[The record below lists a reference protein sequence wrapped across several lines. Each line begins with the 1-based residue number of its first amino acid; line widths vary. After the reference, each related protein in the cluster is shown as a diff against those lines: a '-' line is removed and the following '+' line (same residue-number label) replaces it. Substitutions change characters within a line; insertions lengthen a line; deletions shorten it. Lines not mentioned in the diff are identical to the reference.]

1 MKTPDTYHTINDKG
15 EGLYKEKGSKFIAL
29 AYPVKTEDEIKV
41 ILANLRKEY
50 HDARHYCYAYRLG
63 ADKKKFRANDD
74 GEPANSAGQP
84 ILGQIK
90 SNNLTNV
97 LVVVIRY
104 FGGKLLG
111 IGGLINA
118 YRTAAADALS
128 DTKIITRTV
137 NDLYELTFAYT
148 IINDVMRLI
157 EEENLTIVEQTFEA
171 DCTIRISVKL
181 SKSEVIKKRI
191 DKSQEVK
198 IKYIGRN
205 N

>member
-1 MKTPDTYHTINDKG
+1 MKITDTYLTIKGKG

-29 AYPVKTEDEIKV
+29 AYPVITEDEIKI

-50 HDARHYCYAYRLG
+50 HDARHYCYAYQLG

-74 GEPANSAGQP
+74 GEPVNSAGQP

-97 LVVVIRY
+97 VVIVIRY

-111 IGGLINA
+111 VSGLINA

-128 DTKIITRTV
+128 DTKIITKTIR
-137 NDLYELTFAYT
+137 DLYELTFAYT

-157 EEENLTIVEQTFEA
+157 EEEKLTIVKQTFEA
-171 DCTIRISVKL
+171 DCTIRIGVRL
-181 SKSEVIKKRI
+181 SKSEAIKKRI
-191 DKSQEVK
+191 EKSPEVT
-198 IKYIGRN
+198 IQYIGRE
-205 N
+205 

>member
-1 MKTPDTYHTINDKG
+1 MIIPDTYLTIKSKG

-29 AYPVKTEDEIKV
+29 AYPVTTEDEIKV

-63 ADKKKFRANDD
+63 VDKKKFRANDD

-97 LVVVIRY
+97 VVVVIRY

-111 IGGLINA
+111 VGGLINA
-118 YRTAAADALS
+118 YRSAAADALS
-128 DTKIITRTV
+128 DTKIITKTV

-157 EEENLTIVEQTFEA
+157 EEEKLIIVEQTFEA
-171 DCTIRISVKL
+171 NCTIRIGVRL
-181 SKSEVIKKRI
+181 SKSETIKKRI
-191 DKSQEVK
+191 DKSPEIK
-198 IKYIGRN
+198 IKYIGSKN
-205 N
+205 

>member
-1 MKTPDTYHTINDKG
+1 MKTPDTYLTINDKG

-29 AYPVKTEDEIKV
+29 AFPVTTDDEIKV

-50 HDARHYCYAYRLG
+50 HDARHYCYAYQLG
-63 ADKKKFRANDD
+63 ADKKKFRVNDD
-74 GEPANSAGQP
+74 GEPTNSAGQP
-84 ILGQIK
+84 ILGQIN
-90 SNNLTNV
+90 SNNLTNIV
-97 LVVVIRY
+97 VVVIRY

-111 IGGLINA
+111 VGGLINA
-118 YRTAAADALS
+118 YRTAAANALS
-128 DTKIITRTV
+128 DTKIITKTV

-157 EEENLTIVEQTFEA
+157 EEEKLTIVEQTFEA
-171 DCTIRISVKL
+171 DCTIRIGVRL

-191 DKSQEVK
+191 DKSREVK